1 MPWNEPGGGKDKDPW
16 GSKNSSSGDRSNNIE
31 DITKKMNEKL
41 GGLFGK
47 SGGGSGDGP
56 SMTTLALIALVALF
70 AWLAT
75 GFYTIGAAEQGVEFR
90 FGAYKRLTEP
100 GWHWQFPRPIESVEI
115 VNVDKA
121 REAEDDNIHMLT
133 KDENIINLS
142 VSAQYKVKD
151 VKDYLFNIIKPDF
164 ERDQP
169 QGTLYQ
175 VMRSALREVAG
186 RNTLDMILTE
196 NRASIAAETQKV
208 MQDIL
213 DQYGSGLEL
222 IKVNL
227 TNATV
232 PREVKEAFD
241 DVNKAREDLERFKHE
256 AETYAKRV
264 VPVAKGKASRLLE
277 NASAYRSRIVAR
289 AEGDAARFS
298 QLEAEYR
305 KAPEVTRKRLYLET
319 IEGVYKNSKKVLI
332 DAKSGNNMLYLPL
345 NQIQRS
351 TTAPDD
357 SNNAA
362 ISAGMNE
369 ILRQQ
374 QRQQQ
379 QQSIRDTSR
388 SGVRQGRFQ

>member
-1 MPWNEPGGGKDKDPW
+1 MPWNEPGGSDDKDPW
-16 GSKNSSSGDRSNNIE
+16 SRGSNSTGGTPNNIE

-41 GGLFGK
+41 GGLFGNK
-47 SGGGSGDGP
+47 SSGGPSEGP
-56 SMTTLALIALVALF
+56 SMATLLFIGFVALA

-75 GFYTIGAAEQGVEFR
+75 GFYTIGAAEQGVELR
-90 FGAYKRLTEP
+90 FGAYKRITDP

-121 REAEDDNIHMLT
+121 REAEDRIHMLT
-133 KDENIINLS
+133 KDENIIDLS

-151 VKDYLFNIIKPDF
+151 VKAYLFNILYPDD
-164 ERDQP
+164 ERNP
-169 QGTLYQ
+169 PKGTLFQ

-186 RNTLDMILTE
+186 KNRLDTILTE

-208 MQDIL
+208 MQSIL

-227 TNATV
+227 TGATV

-241 DVNKAREDLERFKHE
+241 DVNKAREDLERYKHE

-277 NASAYRSRIVAR
+277 DALAYKSRIVAR
-289 AEGDAARFS
+289 SEGDAARFT
-298 QLEAEYR
+298 QLVTEYR

-332 DAKSGNNMLYLPL
+332 DTKSGNNMLYLPL
-345 NQIQRS
+345 NQIQGS
-351 TTAPDD
+351 SAS
-357 SNNAA
+357 SNEGMNPA
-362 ISAGMNE
+362 ISGAMNE
-369 ILRQQ
+369 MLK
-374 QRQQQ
+374 QQQ
-379 QQSIRDTSR
+379 QKTIRDSSR
-388 SGVRQGRFQ
+388 SSVRQVRFQ

>member
-1 MPWNEPGGGKDKDPW
+1 MPWNEPGGGSDKDPW
-16 GSKNSSSGDRSNNIE
+16 SKGSSMGGKSNNIE
-31 DITKKMNEKL
+31 DISKKMNEKL
-41 GGLFGK
+41 GGIFGK
-47 SGGGSGDGP
+47 SGGDSGEGP
-56 SMTTLALIALVALF
+56 SMTTLGLIALLALF

-196 NRASIAAETQKV
+196 NRASIASETQKE
-208 MQDIL
+208 MQNIL

-241 DVNKAREDLERFKHE
+241 DVTSAIKYMGRYIVIRWLE
-256 AETYAKRV
+256 
-264 VPVAKGKASRLLE
+264 
-277 NASAYRSRIVAR
+277 VAR
-289 AEGDAARFS
+289 RAFNLPHLAMPDLRSKDGDHP
-298 QLEAEYR
+298 R
-305 KAPEVTRKRLYLET
+305 KALALMYPWYMNESWSASLWQYRIFPCSPDKSQNAISGSIIQNSARCL
-319 IEGVYKNSKKVLI
+319 GVWEFSALNVGPNVYMSVMAE
-332 DAKSGNNMLYLPL
+332 AKSSP
-345 NQIQRS
+345 
-351 TTAPDD
+351 
-357 SNNAA
+357 SN
-362 ISAGMNE
+362 
-369 ILRQQ
+369 
-374 QRQQQ
+374 
-379 QQSIRDTSR
+379 
-388 SGVRQGRFQ
+388 

>member
-1 MPWNEPGGGKDKDPW
+1 MPWNEPGGGSDKDPW
-16 GSKNSSSGDRSNNIE
+16 SKGSSKGGKANNIE
-31 DITKKMNEKL
+31 DISKKMNEKL
-41 GGLFGK
+41 GGIFGK
-47 SGGGSGDGP
+47 SGGDSGEGP
-56 SMTTLALIALVALF
+56 SMTTLGLIALLALF

-100 GWHWQFPRPIESVEI
+100 GWHWQFPSPIESVEI

-196 NRASIAAETQKV
+196 NRASIASETQKE
-208 MQDIL
+208 MQNIL

-241 DVNKAREDLERFKHE
+241 DVNKAREDLERYKHE

-277 NASAYRSRIVAR
+277 NASAYKSRIVAR
-289 AEGDAARFS
+289 SEGDASRFS
-298 QLEAEYR
+298 QLVTEYR

-332 DAKSGNNMLYLPL
+332 DTKSGNNMLYLPL
-345 NQIQRS
+345 NQLQGS
-351 TTAPDD
+351 TAVPSD

-369 ILRQQ
+369 LLRQQ
-374 QRQQQ
+374 KQQPPQ
-379 QQSIRDTSR
+379 TIRDSSR